1 MPFNQEIFSSFNLT
15 SLVEFNPALVYGF
28 LPEASVRAVAN
39 DPNTV
44 EYLLHGANQYQDML
58 NAYLYAQN
66 EILPAIR
73 KTGLENIA
81 SDQILYW
88 LDQIHFYAAATLAND
103 YFAASGQKDFV
114 AGQSTKRQ
122 VIRWHYGNQ
131 FKKYL
136 HCYLSDENISLIK
149 AYAIEKNINENDLK
163 KFLIFLRKLRDDQTI
178 KVQEYETHDQ
188 INSVYQQGTFTLD
201 KLVKLYHTNQ
211 LSLDEKS
218 LVAKFVK
225 ICPEPASLPE
235 MREKFAK
242 TFLAELKECQP
253 NNTDQ
258 VANFITTSFY
268 RITEDHWYPN
278 GNGRTATCFINT
290 FLRALNKPSIL
301 MRNPKDRNDPQ
312 SSYSQAIANIDNNI
326 ILLHIHIKKRISDAE
341 NGKQFQDVELAQI
354 VTLRVKLS
362 KVATIIKQKFP
373 DCKINDGFSSLMVRG
388 ASLTLR
394 SQQPTQ
400 REIINCLEWMLNL
413 TIYRYGQLEK
423 DLMIKK
429 HHLQDDSKNSFAQG
443 LRRAAAKNETQDM
456 LYFLASC
463 DINQQDTNPNSK
475 KTALHCAVIT
485 KSLDAV
491 TLLLQKG
498 ADTSIQDVQ
507 NKTALD
513 YAIEKHHDEIIEL
526 LQQNQ
531 MTINHRTI

>member
-15 SLVEFNPALVYGF
+15 SLVEFNQALVYGF
-28 LPEASVRAVAN
+28 EPEASVGAAAN

-44 EYLLHGANQYQDML
+44 EYFLHGANQYQDML

-73 KTGLENIA
+73 KIGLENIT

-88 LDQIHFYAAATLAND
+88 LDQIHFHAAATLAKD
-103 YFAASGQKDFV
+103 CADAGLKDAA
-114 AGQSTKRQ
+114 AGQPNKLQ
-122 VIRWHYGNQ
+122 VMRWHHYNE
-131 FKKYL
+131 FKDCIT
-136 HCYLSDENISLIK
+136 CYLSKEISLSGIK
-149 AYAIEKNINENDLK
+149 AYASKKNINENDLT
-163 KFLIFLRKLRDDQTI
+163 KFLAFLEKIRDDQTI
-178 KVQEYETHDQ
+178 KSQKYETHTQ
-188 INSVYQQGTFTLD
+188 IYSVYQLGSFTLD
-201 KLVKLYHTNQ
+201 KLANLYHTNQ
-211 LSLDEKS
+211 LSSDEKL

-225 ICPEPASLPE
+225 ICPAPASLPE
-235 MREKFAK
+235 LRQQLAEK
-242 TFLAELKECQP
+242 LIAELKKCQP
-253 NNTDQ
+253 DNIDQ
-258 VANFITTSFY
+258 VANLITTSFY
-268 RITEDHWYPN
+268 RITEDHWYFN
-278 GNGRTATCFINT
+278 GNGRAATCFINT
-290 FLRALNKPSIL
+290 FLRALDKPSIL
-301 MRNPKDRNDPQ
+301 IRDPNERDNPD

-326 ILLHIHIKKRISDAE
+326 ILLRDHIKKRISDAE
-341 NGKQFQDVELAQI
+341 DGKQFQDAELAQI

-362 KVATIIKQKFP
+362 KIITIIKQKFP
-373 DCKINDGFSSLMVRG
+373 DYKINDRYYYLMKHGELLKLSS
-388 ASLTLR
+388 
-394 SQQPTQ
+394 QPTRQ
-400 REIINCLEWMLNL
+400 EIINCLEWVLNSA
-413 TIYRYGQLEK
+413 ISGYGKLEK

-463 DINQQDTNPNSK
+463 DINQQDTNEKSK
-475 KTALHCAVIT
+475 KTALHCAVIA